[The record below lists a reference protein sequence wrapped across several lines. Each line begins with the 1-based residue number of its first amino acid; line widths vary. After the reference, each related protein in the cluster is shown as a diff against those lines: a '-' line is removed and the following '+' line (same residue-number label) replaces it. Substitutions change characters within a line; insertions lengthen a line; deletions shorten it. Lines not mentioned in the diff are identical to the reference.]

1 MSPHPVI
8 GGISGVLLYAICLLT
23 VECTIAYGI
32 EPKILGHGLRLS
44 TLVIILSLFVWG
56 FLLGPIGLFLAAPL
70 TVMIKIILQ
79 AFPETRWLA
88 IFLDGGRQEKH

>member
-1 MSPHPVI
+1 M
-8 GGISGVLLYAICLLT
+8 
-23 VECTIAYGI
+23 
-32 EPKILGHGLRLS
+32 LGHGLRLS
-44 TLVIILSLFVWG
+44 TQVISLTLFFWG

-88 IFLDGGRQEKH
+88 IFLDANREQH